1 MFFLTMNKFEN
12 DCHVRSLRHDL
23 GKYKAENC
31 TDLRLVPLPNQKK
44 TQKICENQGD
54 DDVSRKLKSS
64 VLLSEIVII

>member
-44 TQKICENQGD
+44 TQKICEN
-54 DDVSRKLKSS
+54 
-64 VLLSEIVII
+64 